1 MKQDASTEA
10 IQRAFRRLSKE
21 RHPDKNRND
30 TERATRDYQE
40 LTRAKIV
47 LLDAEKRRKHDE
59 ELIDSGVRN
68 EKALPLLC
76 SICMSHYAQNE
87 AVGKSSCRCLKGFGH
102 RSPLIDEFHAAQQD
116 YHVRVYSHFNQNQSK
131 AEFTTCL
138 EQELQKFLKNEWL
151 MLYPLTKA
159 PDDKEKQQRKQ
170 VIETLKQSDTSSA
183 NKENVKTKTPFLPT
197 TKDAVKVL
205 QDSLLRRT
213 RCRDGFVPSTDQ
225 FPMYDLSSLSD
236 QELRLLMD
244 YLRLPNEQ
252 SSTREMIESKVSL
265 FLPSVVVANTEV
277 DSQTQNTSGKCKR
290 CSTLLSLTGYFFT
303 SFVLCFG
310 CYKVYC
316 QNCMKESK
324 CKIPSTGSFT
334 LRNICLECFTSM
346 EKQAAQKWLEHGRC
360 LLESNEGKMDTAIAM
375 YMISNTMFPTDK
387 SIISQ
392 AEALYVMKEHT
403 RLIEFGKEVVQKTAL
418 AKDNRKLLVYYVA
431 ESLMEIAHATD
442 KTDLMKKAGMYEETT
457 QWIERFD
464 IDDDKIHE
472 VKLMATRMK
481 LNCHVEHDQAVQNR
495 SIEVFSQLKEAIQE
509 GSFLKALV
517 IQENED
523 KQVMHLCFQKLLK
536 ESSEKYNEY
545 SKLLLHLFKA
555 IAHHEEGNSTA
566 ALNVVADVFWNGYS
580 LFQAREHIVSIVEY
594 VIQFILKMLKEV
606 ASLPLENISKMKAGN
621 FLRTLQL
628 TEEDLVNPPDID
640 QRKWKNLTVHGCDM
654 KMFFRY
660 ETAVK
665 KLVQKH
671 KWSPLDAAFAYYDL
685 FSACK
690 HPAQLLITLITSSQ
704 WFARQISCS
713 DVDEPCL
720 FACKKMITK
729 LTNLA
734 AALAFE
740 FSTHPYM
747 QYYVAKLVIGL
758 QFYSSWK
765 TGYEGQETANFIGV
779 HMKWLV
785 AAGRH
790 CPLHKIPIVAPA
802 EAVLMNIITTKLH
815 CQYLLKL
822 QDFTPEELRPMSEA
836 ILRYQIYE
844 NCWFQRGDVNSPTD
858 DGLRL
863 TAMTELLAEKK
874 WSWDDVQ
881 RRLLSNM
888 IAIDRNGW
896 KIVNGKL
903 LGSVA
908 TNNIQKLV
916 GLEINKK
923 DFTINVLVE
932 KSSQQPPL
940 LSLGDIASGVSL
952 EEPASFF
959 SLEAIDPQQ
968 TPYHPFNK
976 LIFSPEKL
984 EGTEF
989 LFTMLHTDYLLKQF
1003 SMGFEIQYLPPFQ
1016 LRPMS
1021 EGLLKGLPNKLKK
1034 ALSSIPSRGASR
1046 NRVHRLWIQA
1056 DTMEYDVQEDNDTIR
1071 WLFGKVKMTVRCM
1084 PMFHDVD
1091 GELKDQDTNGPDPD
1105 SPEGRFVADFNTNYD
1120 KIGKQFPSFLRL
1132 KELCKVQWLGKFLNS
1147 FQDSLESQ
1155 KSSVERG
1162 ELDSEIRRMRTSALE
1177 EIQAKIVTNLNK
1189 MRNDIKQQ
1197 VPYINDT
1204 IVNQVHQQGSISA
1217 SYQEISDWLY
1227 YGDSHVI
1234 ANRTARECAPT
1245 LSEIR
1250 KKTIQHHKAN
1260 LEKYTKAVRDVR
1272 KCATSFLS
1280 ASNNCMWIPTVNY
1293 HKNENEYSRFHYGGV
1308 SLTPKLVK
1316 RNFSKPGFFSG
1327 YRKIVLTPSTFS
1339 SHKTAKQQPTQT
1351 FNPPKVM
1358 AKKASGTQQSL
1369 FNSGSA
1375 GDSWTGKN

>member
-1 MKQDASTEA
+1 M
-10 IQRAFRRLSKE
+10 
-21 RHPDKNRND
+21 
-30 TERATRDYQE
+30 
-40 LTRAKIV
+40 
-47 LLDAEKRRKHDE
+47 LLDPEKRRKYDE
-59 ELIDSGVRN
+59 ELIDSDVRN

-76 SICMSHYAQNE
+76 SICMSHYARNE
-87 AVGKSSCRCLKGFGH
+87 TVGKSSCRCLKGFGH
-102 RSPLIDEFHAAQQD
+102 QSPLIDEFHAAQQD
-116 YHVRVYSHFNQNQSK
+116 YHVKRYSHFNKSQSK
-131 AEFTTCL
+131 AEFTKCL
-138 EQELQKFLKNEWL
+138 EQMLQKFLKNEWL
-151 MLYPLTKA
+151 KLYPLAKA
-159 PDDKEKQQRKQ
+159 PDRDKKEQTKH
-170 VIETLKQSDTSSA
+170 VTDTLKQSDSSIA
-183 NKENVKTKTPFLPT
+183 NKESGKTRTPFLPAT
-197 TKDAVKVL
+197 EDAVKVL
-205 QDSLLRRT
+205 RDSLLRRT
-213 RCRDGFVPSTDQ
+213 KRLDGFVPSTDQ

-252 SSTREMIESKVSL
+252 SLTREMIESKVNPL
-265 FLPSVVVANTEV
+265 LPSVVVASTEV
-277 DSQTQNTSGKCKR
+277 DGQTQNVSRQCER
-290 CSTLLSLTGYFFT
+290 CSTTLSLTRYCLNTT
-303 SFVLCFG
+303 SSILCFA
-310 CYKVYC
+310 CNKVCC
-316 QNCMKESK
+316 QDCMKESTW
-324 CKIPSTGSFT
+324 KIPSTGSFT
-334 LRNICLECFTSM
+334 LRTICAECFTSM
-346 EKQAAQKWLEHGRC
+346 EKQAAQNWLEHGRC
-360 LLESNEGKMDTAIAM
+360 LLESNKAEMDTAIAM
-375 YMISNTMFPTDK
+375 YRISNTIYPTDK
-387 SIISQ
+387 SIIYQ
-392 AEALYVMKEHT
+392 AQALYVKKEHT
-403 RLIEFGKEVVQKTAL
+403 RLVEFGKEIVQKTAL
-418 AKDNRKLLVYYVA
+418 ARNCRKLLVYYVA
-431 ESLMEIAHATD
+431 ESLLEIANAME
-442 KTDLMKKAGMYEETT
+442 KTDSMKKAEMYEKTI
-457 QWIERFD
+457 QWIDRFD
-464 IDDDKIHE
+464 KDDDKIHE
-472 VKLMATRMK
+472 LKLVATRMK
-481 LNCHVEHDQAVQNR
+481 LNCHREHHHAVQNR
-495 SIEVFSQLKEAIQE
+495 STKVFSQWKEAIQE
-509 GSFLKALV
+509 GSFFKAVV
-517 IQENED
+517 IEKNED

-545 SKLLLHLFKA
+545 SKLLLRLFKA

-566 ALNVVADVFWNGYS
+566 ALNVIEDVFWNGYS
-580 LFQAREHIVSIVEY
+580 LFQARERNVSIVEY
-594 VIQFILKMLKEV
+594 VIQFILKMLKDE
-606 ASLPLENISKMKAGN
+606 ASLPLENISKIKAGN

-640 QRKWKNLTVHGCDM
+640 QRYWENLTVDGCDM
-654 KMFFRY
+654 KMFFKY
-660 ETAVK
+660 EAAVK

-685 FSACK
+685 LSACK

-704 WFARQISCS
+704 WFARQISYS
-713 DVDEPCL
+713 NVDKPCL

-740 FSTHPYM
+740 FTTHPYM

-779 HMKWLV
+779 HIKWLV

-790 CPLHKIPIVAPA
+790 CPLHKIPIVTPA

-815 CQYLLKL
+815 CEYLLKL

-844 NCWFQRGDVNSPTD
+844 NCWFQRDEINSSKD

-888 IAIDRNGW
+888 IAIDLNGW

-908 TNNIQKLV
+908 ACNIQKVV

-923 DFTINVLVE
+923 DFSINVLVE
-932 KSSQQPPL
+932 KSSLLNHFIFNREPAL
-940 LSLGDIASGVSL
+940 LSLGDIACGISL
-952 EEPASFF
+952 NQSRSFF

-976 LIFSPEKL
+976 LIFFPEEL

-1003 SMGFEIQYLPPFQ
+1003 SMGFEIQYFPPFH

-1021 EGLLKGLPNKLKK
+1021 EGLLKDLPNELKE

-1132 KELCKVQWLGKFLNS
+1132 KELCKVQWLGNFLNS
-1147 FQDSLESQ
+1147 FQESLKNQ
-1155 KSSVERG
+1155 KSKLKRG
-1162 ELDSEIRRMRTSALE
+1162 EFDSEFRRMRTSALE
-1177 EIQAKIVTNLNK
+1177 EIEAKIVTNLNK

-1227 YGDSHVI
+1227 YDDSHVI
-1234 ANRTARECAPT
+1234 AKRTARECAPT

-1250 KKTIQHHKAN
+1250 KKNIQHHKAN
-1260 LEKYTKAVRDVR
+1260 LEKYTKVVRDLR
-1272 KCATSFLS
+1272 KCSTSFLS

-1308 SLTPKLVK
+1308 SLSPKLVK
-1316 RNFSKPGFFSG
+1316 TNLSKPGFFSG
-1327 YRKIVLTPSTFS
+1327 YKKIVLTPSTFS
-1339 SHKTAKQQPTQT
+1339 SHKTAKQQATRT
-1351 FNPPKVM
+1351 FNPPEVRATKT
-1358 AKKASGTQQSL
+1358 SGTQQSS
-1369 FNSGSA
+1369 NSSGS
-1375 GDSWTGKN
+1375 GKRTCTKGNTVIYCCY